1 MFSFNTIMFYQVS
14 RFHLSLITHDDLVII
29 SNLWQHD
36 SLISFQFAVYIA
48 INYYNDSSSLIYS
61 KYEIKMF

>member
-1 MFSFNTIMFYQVS
+1 MFSLNIVMFYQVLS

-36 SLISFQFAVYIA
+36 SLISFQFAIYIA

-61 KYEIKMF
+61 EIKMF